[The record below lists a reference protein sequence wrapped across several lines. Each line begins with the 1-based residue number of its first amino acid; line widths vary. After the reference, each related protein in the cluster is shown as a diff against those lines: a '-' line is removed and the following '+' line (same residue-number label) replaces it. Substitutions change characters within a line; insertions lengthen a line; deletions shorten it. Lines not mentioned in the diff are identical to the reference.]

1 MTPPRKFSALPPRG
15 WRGASPKAVSGRTSY
30 LRVRL
35 EFLPYPRLIPT
46 LFNGCGYG
54 PPAPFTASSA
64 WTRIGH
70 PVSGL
75 RAPTLRPVQTSRFPC
90 GSARVA
96 LSLAGARSSPDRSTK
111 STRSRMARS
120 RSLWTRGFRFSFTP
134 LPGFFSPFLHST
146 VLYRSLGSI
155 QPCGVVPAPSARVSR
170 VPAYSGSRCA
180 ALHFGYGAFTLCGR
194 LSQSRSPVQRGRA
207 CGPNP
212 AVHAL
217 RFGLFRFRSPLL
229 PESMFLSFP
238 PATWMFRFAGFPSAR
253 YGLARGCTGLPRAGF
268 PIQTPADRRACAP
281 PRSFSQLVAS
291 FVGSQCQGIRPV
303 PFLLGRS
310 LLPVSRKGML
320 SALLR
325 NSPAKYINMMRN

>member
-1 MTPPRKFSALPPRG
+1 MKT
-15 WRGASPKAVSGRTSY
+15 
-30 LRVRL
+30 
-35 EFLPYPRLIPT
+35 
-46 LFNGCGYG
+46 
-54 PPAPFTASSA
+54 
-64 WTRIGH
+64 
-70 PVSGL
+70 
-75 RAPTLRPVQTSRFPC
+75 Q
-90 GSARVA
+90 
-96 LSLAGARSSPDRSTK
+96 
-111 STRSRMARS
+111 
-120 RSLWTRGFRFSFTP
+120 GFRFSFTP

-310 LLPVSRKGML
+310 LLPVPRKGML